1 MKYFVGID
9 GGGTK
14 TELVVANEK
23 GSVVARKRVG
33 SSNASDLGKEWVI
46 ELLVQ
51 LIQNSF
57 PADAEQADVC
67 MGLSGVGFSGCAGE
81 IEEAVAA
88 IPCVGKVRV
97 YSDVQIALDSAYD
110 GDGCIVIIGTGSV
123 GYVRLDGDLYLVG
136 GSGFMLDSSLSGYDL
151 GREAINAVLA
161 ATDGRGEQT
170 LLTGIFRALGESNV
184 RQTVRS
190 VYTKGKAY
198 VASFAPTIFEAFDK
212 GDKVAEG
219 ILRHC
224 VSEWEKL
231 LWGVWRTYGKEKCEI
246 TLFGGV
252 TKRWETVKR
261 FLSQE
266 ILAKITFRVAE
277 KPVVW
282 GAVKGAASHVDE
294 AFYSEFIRTY

>member
-1 MKYFVGID
+1 MKYFIGID

-14 TELVVANEK
+14 TELVVVNEN
-23 GSVVARKRVG
+23 GSVVAKKRVG
-33 SSNASDLGKEWVI
+33 SSNASDLGKERVI
-46 ELLVQ
+46 ELLLELVQ
-51 LIQNSF
+51 SAL
-57 PADAEQADVC
+57 PADTEQADVC

-81 IEEAVAA
+81 IEVAIAA

-110 GDGCIVIIGTGSV
+110 EDGCIVIIGTGSV
-123 GYVRLDGDLYLVG
+123 GYVRLDGELHLVG

-151 GREAINAVLA
+151 GREAINAVLS

-170 LLTGIFRALGESNV
+170 LLTGIFEGLGERDI

-190 VYTKGKAY
+190 VYAKGKAY
-198 VASFAPTIFEAFDK
+198 VASFAPTVFEAFDK
-212 GDKVAEG
+212 GDKVAES

-231 LWGVWRTYGKEKCEI
+231 LLGVWRTYGKEKCEV

-261 FLSQE
+261 FLSGE
-266 ILAKITFRVAE
+266 MLEKINFRVAE

-282 GAVKGAASHVDE
+282 GAAKGAASSVSE
-294 AFYSEFIRTY
+294 AFYAEFIRTY

>member
-1 MKYFVGID
+1 MKYFIGID

-14 TELVVANEK
+14 TELVVVDEN
-23 GSVVARKRVG
+23 GSVAARKRVG
-33 SSNASDLGKEWVI
+33 SSNASDLGKERVI
-46 ELLVQ
+46 ELLVE
-51 LIQNSF
+51 LVKSAL

-67 MGLSGVGFSGCAGE
+67 MGLSGVSFSGSAGE
-81 IEEAVAA
+81 IEMAVAA
-88 IPCVGKVRV
+88 IPCIGKVSV

-123 GYVRLDGDLYLVG
+123 GYVRLNGELHLVG

-151 GREAINAVLA
+151 GREAINAVLSA
-161 ATDGRGEQT
+161 ADGRGEQT
-170 LLTGIFRALGESNV
+170 LLTEIFEGLGERDI

-190 VYTKGKAY
+190 VYAKGKAY
-198 VASFAPTIFEAFDK
+198 VASFAPTVFEAFDK
-212 GDKVAEG
+212 GDKVAKD

-231 LWGVWRTYGKEKCEI
+231 LLGVWRTYGKERCEI

-252 TKRWETVKR
+252 TKRWETLKC
-261 FLSQE
+261 FLSKE
-266 ILAKITFRVAE
+266 ILAKIIFRVAE

-282 GAVKGAASHVDE
+282 GAVKGAASNADE
-294 AFYSEFIRTY
+294 GFYAEFIRTY